1 MSIMGRAT
9 LQIIEFKGFILRNQ
23 MGPLCFPVTPPKNYA
38 KDQKHRSDTNVCPI
52 SVKEYRRDDHQ

>member
-52 SVKEYRRDDHQ
+52 SVK